1 MAVEAD
7 DVTEDIEDR
16 IDVLEGVRFAITG
29 DNFLLSTGE
38 GGGLLPLVVE
48 TREAVDGALD
58 LTTLGD
64 EVVAIDRALV
74 AEAADITRE
83 RVVELGVMSD
93 FAVSKFV
100 EPSLVVD
107 IVELGRERPD
117 GGRKVEGPATV
128 FRIVGA

>member
-1 MAVEAD
+1 MGFPEELA
-7 DVTEDIEDR
+7 T
-16 IDVLEGVRFAITG
+16 EGVVLVALLTRFA
-29 DNFLLSTGE
+29 FERSSSSLRSTS
-38 GGGLLPLVVE
+38 E
-48 TREAVDGALD
+48 TE
-58 LTTLGD
+58 
-64 EVVAIDRALV
+64 VAIDRALV